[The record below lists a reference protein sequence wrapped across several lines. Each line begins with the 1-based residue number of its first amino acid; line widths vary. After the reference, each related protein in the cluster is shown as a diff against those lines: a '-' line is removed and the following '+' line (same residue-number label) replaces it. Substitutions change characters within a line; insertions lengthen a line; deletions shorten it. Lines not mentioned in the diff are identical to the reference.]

1 MRRARYTTTRE
12 RNQHKTKNIRLQGS
26 VPALSIRSPS
36 CSPAQAHTPPTSEL
50 CCGTFDSI
58 HVQYVGIVV
67 WCCGGGAARGKLQRN
82 CAARVPQSY
91 LYQGIK
97 QCRDTCVCVIVR
109 YPRASRKR
117 IQLSWRCNALD
128 GAPSDSL
135 IQSMLLDP
143 WSKCCVLLRSVLGRE
158 RARS

>member
-1 MRRARYTTTRE
+1 M
-12 RNQHKTKNIRLQGS
+12 
-26 VPALSIRSPS
+26 ALSIVSTYNMS
-36 CSPAQAHTPPTSEL
+36 AL
-50 CCGTFDSI
+50 L
-58 HVQYVGIVV
+58 Y
-67 WCCGGGAARGKLQRN
+67 GAAAVVLHVVNYNATAQLEYHNHIFTKVSNNAVIR
-82 CAARVPQSY
+82 A
-91 LYQGIK
+91 
-97 QCRDTCVCVIVR
+97 CVIVR